1 MCVAREYERPNQNRT
16 SGYNRETYKGT
27 NSTCRAGGVGVMPE
41 SFIKKSKINGG
52 AWEVRSRKV

>member
-16 SGYNRETYKGT
+16 SRYNGKNYKGT
-27 NSTCRAGGVGVMPE
+27 NSTYRAGGMGLMAE
-41 SFIKKSKINGG
+41 SFTKKSEINGG